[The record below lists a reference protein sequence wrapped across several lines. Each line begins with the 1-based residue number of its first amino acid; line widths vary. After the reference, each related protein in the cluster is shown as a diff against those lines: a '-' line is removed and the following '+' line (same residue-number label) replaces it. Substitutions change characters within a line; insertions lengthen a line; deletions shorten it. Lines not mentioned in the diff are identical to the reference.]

1 MKKKVVQLLQYL
13 LKNNTT
19 MKSLSRNLKTT
30 LIVILINTALFAQN
44 GEALFKAKCNTCHMV
59 DKNSTGPI
67 LKGVIEKWND
77 AGEGEMLYEWVKNS
91 PNLIASGKS
100 SMANEIK
107 GFNPTDMPAQQVT
120 NEEIDAILNYVD
132 NYTPPVAAAAAPTVS
147 GEAPV
152 TIVTNYKENLKFFY
166 WLVTALIIILIG
178 IIIMSTSVIN
188 LAKSDFFKK
197 KLVEKQKEDEN
208 TAKNGTSVNTTL
220 LSLIL
225 VVLFT
230 GFYNSSFA
238 LSFMQP
244 GEAADE
250 SLWLKVENS
259 DLYFM
264 ITINIIL
271 LIVLFYIRNMFR
283 NLLGMVK
290 KPVEKVEKPQTIKK
304 LNKILNDTVPIEEEH
319 TILMQHEYDG
329 IRELDNNLPPW
340 WVWGFVA
347 TIIFAVIYLFDY
359 HILKSSDL
367 QIEAYNKEI
376 AKSEK
381 EVKAYLSKMKMN
393 VDESSATLMTES
405 DDLTKGKSLFNA
417 NCVACHQANGE
428 GGIGPNLTDKHW
440 IYGYDIKD
448 VFKTV
453 KYGTPNGMPEHN
465 SKFNPIQ
472 IQQVSS
478 YVLSLPFTEGK
489 EAQGEIIEE

>member
-1 MKKKVVQLLQYL
+1 
-13 LKNNTT
+13 
-19 MKSLSRNLKTT
+19 MKSLSTTLKTT

-59 DKNSTGPI
+59 DKNSTGPV
-67 LKGVIEKWND
+67 LKGVIQKWND

-91 PNLIASGKS
+91 TNLIASGKS

-107 GFNPTDMPAQQVT
+107 GFNPTDMPAQQVS
-120 NEEIDAILNYVD
+120 NEEIDAILTYVD
-132 NYTPPVAAAAAPTVS
+132 NYTPPVAAAATPSAT
-147 GEAPV
+147 GELPV

-166 WLVTALIIILIG
+166 WLITAMVIILFG
-178 IIIMSTSVIN
+178 IIIMSTSVLN
-188 LAKSDFFKK
+188 LAKSDYFKK
-197 KLVEKQKEDEN
+197 KLVEKQKEEDEQ
-208 TAKNGTSVNTTL
+208 TKNGTNVNTTL

-244 GEAADE
+244 GEAVDE

-259 DLYFM
+259 DLYLM

-271 LIVLFYIRNMFR
+271 VIVLLYIRNMFR

-290 KPVEKVEKPQTIKK
+290 KPVERVEEPQTIKK
-304 LNKILNDTVPIEEEH
+304 LNKIFVDTVPIEEEH

-340 WVWGFVA
+340 WVWGFIA
-347 TIIFAVIYLFDY
+347 TIIFAIIYLFNF
-359 HILKSSDL
+359 HVLKTGDL

-393 VDESSATLMTES
+393 VDESSATLMTSSE
-405 DDLTKGKSLFNA
+405 DLAKGKSLFST
-417 NCVACHQANGE
+417 NCVACHLADGE
-428 GGIGPNLTDKHW
+428 GSIGPNLTDKNW
-440 IYGYDIKD
+440 IYGYDIKEI
-448 VFKTV
+448 FKTV

-478 YVLSLPFTEGK
+478 YILTLPFKEGK
-489 EAQGEIIEE
+489 EAQGENIKE

>member
-1 MKKKVVQLLQYL
+1 
-13 LKNNTT
+13 
-19 MKSLSRNLKTT
+19 
-30 LIVILINTALFAQN
+30 
-44 GEALFKAKCNTCHMV
+44 
-59 DKNSTGPI
+59 
-67 LKGVIEKWND
+67 
-77 AGEGEMLYEWVKNS
+77 
-91 PNLIASGKS
+91 
-100 SMANEIK
+100 
-107 GFNPTDMPAQQVT
+107 
-120 NEEIDAILNYVD
+120 
-132 NYTPPVAAAAAPTVS
+132 
-147 GEAPV
+147 
-152 TIVTNYKENLKFFY
+152 
-166 WLVTALIIILIG
+166 
-178 IIIMSTSVIN
+178 
-188 LAKSDFFKK
+188 
-197 KLVEKQKEDEN
+197 
-208 TAKNGTSVNTTL
+208 
-220 LSLIL
+220 
-225 VVLFT
+225 
-230 GFYNSSFA
+230 
-238 LSFMQP
+238 
-244 GEAADE
+244 
-250 SLWLKVENS
+250 
-259 DLYFM
+259 
-264 ITINIIL
+264 
-271 LIVLFYIRNMFR
+271 MFR

-290 KPVEKVEKPQTIKK
+290 KPIEKVEKPQAIKK

-376 AKSEK
+376 AKSDK

-405 DDLTKGKSLFNA
+405 NDLTKGKSLFNA

>member
-1 MKKKVVQLLQYL
+1 MKKKVVQLFQYL

-67 LKGVIEKWND
+67 LKGVVEKWND

-120 NEEIDAILNYVD
+120 NEEIDAILSYVD
-132 NYTPPVAAAAAPTVS
+132 NYTPPVATAAAPS
-147 GEAPV
+147 ANGEATV

-166 WLVTALIIILIG
+166 WLATALIIILFG

-197 KLVEKQKEDEN
+197 KLVEKQKEEEN
-208 TAKNGTSVNTTL
+208 SKNETSVNTTL

-244 GEAADE
+244 GEATDE

-290 KPVEKVEKPQTIKK
+290 KPIEKVEKPQAIKK

-376 AKSEK
+376 AKSDK

-405 DDLTKGKSLFNA
+405 NDLTKGKSLFNA

>member
-1 MKKKVVQLLQYL
+1 
-13 LKNNTT
+13 
-19 MKSLSRNLKTT
+19 MKSLYTTLKTT
-30 LIVILINTALFAQN
+30 LIVILINTALFAQD

-67 LKGVIEKWND
+67 LKGVKQKWED

-91 PNLIASGKS
+91 TNLIAGGKS

-107 GFNPTDMPAQQVT
+107 GFNPTDMPAQAVS
-120 NEEIDAILNYVD
+120 NEEIDAILSYVD
-132 NYTPPVAAAAAPTVS
+132 NYTAPVATEIAPNQAGTS
-147 GEAPV
+147 TLPV
-152 TIVTNYKENLKFFY
+152 QIVTNYKENLTFFY
-166 WLVTALIIILIG
+166 WLVMAMIVILLG
-178 IIIMSTSVIN
+178 IIIMSTSVLN
-188 LAKSDFFKK
+188 LAKSDYFKK
-197 KLVEKQKEDEN
+197 KLAESQKEEE
-208 TAKNGTSVNTTL
+208 AKNGNGLNTTI

-225 VVLFT
+225 VVIFT
-230 GFYNSSFA
+230 GLNNSSFA

-244 GEAADE
+244 GEAIDE

-264 ITINIIL
+264 IVINAIL
-271 LIVLFYIRNMFR
+271 LIVLYYIRNMFR
-283 NLLGMVK
+283 NLLAMVK
-290 KPVEKVEKPQTIKK
+290 KPAEKVEKPKTIKK

-347 TIIFAVIYLFDY
+347 TIIFAVIYLFNY

-367 QIEAYNKEI
+367 QIAAYEKDI

-381 EVKAYLSKMKMN
+381 EVKAYLAKMSMN
-393 VDESSATLMTES
+393 VDETNATLFTEAG
-405 DDLTKGKSLFNA
+405 DLAKGKALFAA
-417 NCVACHQANGE
+417 NCVACHQAKGE
-428 GGIGPNLTDKHW
+428 GGIGPNLTDKNW
-440 IYGYDIKD
+440 IYGYDIKE

-478 YVLSLPFTEGK
+478 YILTLPFAEGK
-489 EAQGEIIEE
+489 EAQGEIIKE